1 MDASYDVT
9 FWAVEKRV
17 RARSTSY
24 RVHWFVAKEKFTK
37 TFGTFAHA
45 DSFRSELMAAARRG
59 EPFDRVEGLPASMLR
74 ERNVLSWFELV
85 TKYVDMK
92 WPRAAAKSRAGNA
105 DALATVTP
113 VMFTT
118 DKGKPDD
125 RTIRRALTG
134 WAFNTKR
141 RETSKPREIERAL
154 AWVAAHTLPV
164 SRLED
169 VAMLRQALDTLSL
182 KLDGKQAAAKTVTRK
197 RAVLYN
203 ALDYAVE
210 VKALGANNLGAV
222 KWTAP
227 KTVRAIDK
235 RVVINVRQG
244 ERLLDA
250 VGGQWVDGQPRRSS
264 GPMLRAFFA
273 AMYYAALRP
282 EEVAMLS
289 KDDLQLP
296 ESGWGELLLSETA
309 PIAGGSWTDS
319 GERRDRRQLK
329 QRAVGEVRHVP
340 SPPPLTRILRDH
352 LARFGTA
359 ADGRL
364 FRSLTGGDLAESTI
378 ARVWDKARK
387 AALTEEEYSSPLA
400 RRPYDL
406 RHACVSTWLAA
417 GVPSTQC
424 AEWAGHSVAVLHQIY
439 AKVVAGL
446 EAAAH
451 ERIERALGW
460 STETGERGGSD
471 QPDSAGPN
479 RTEPDS
485 P

>member
-1 MDASYDVT
+1 MDGSYDVKI
-9 FWAVEKRV
+9 WAIETRV
-17 RARSTSY
+17 RAKSTRY
-24 RVHWFVAKEKFTK
+24 RVPWVVNKARFRESFS
-37 TFGTFAHA
+37 TFAHA
-45 DSFRSELMAAARRG
+45 DSFRSELVAASRRG
-59 EPFDRVEGLPASMLR
+59 EPFDRVEGLPASMIR
-74 ERNVLSWFELV
+74 EKNVMSWFDFA
-85 TKYVDMK
+85 TKYIDMK

-113 VMFTT
+113 VMFLTG
-118 DKGKPDD
+118 KGKPDD
-125 RTIRRALTG
+125 GTIRRALTG

-141 RETSKPREIERAL
+141 RETSKPPEIERAL
-154 AWVAAHTLPV
+154 KWVAANTVPV
-164 SRLED
+164 SRMED
-169 VAMLRQALDTLSL
+169 VAMLRQALDALSA
-182 KLDGKQAAAKTVTRK
+182 KLDGKQAAAKTFTRK
-197 RAVLYN
+197 RAVLFN

-210 VKALGANNLGAV
+210 LKSLAVNNLSEV

-235 RVVINVRQG
+235 RVVINVQQG

-250 VGGQWVDGQPRRSS
+250 VAAQWVDGQPRRSS

-273 AMYYAALRP
+273 AMYYSALRP
-282 EEVAMLS
+282 EEAAMLC
-289 KDDLQLP
+289 KDDLRLP
-296 ESGWGELLLSETA
+296 AAGWGELLLSETA
-309 PIAGGSWTDS
+309 PIAGASWTDS

-340 SPPPLTRILRDH
+340 SPPPLTRILREH
-352 LARFGTA
+352 LARFGVA
-359 ADGRL
+359 SDGRL
-364 FRSLTGGDLAESTI
+364 FRGLTGGDLAESTI

-387 AALTEEEYSSPLA
+387 AALIEEEYSSPLA

-451 ERIERALGW
+451 ERIERAFGW
-460 STETGERGGSD
+460 GAETGGRMGGRSTGFGRSL
-471 QPDSAGPN
+471 PDRAG
-479 RTEPDS
+479 
-485 P
+485 

>member
-1 MDASYDVT
+1 MMDGSYDVRI
-9 FWAVEKRV
+9 WAIETRVRKRSTRYRVPWVVEKERFQE
-17 RARSTSY
+17 S
-24 RVHWFVAKEKFTK
+24 FN
-37 TFGTFAHA
+37 TFALA

-59 EPFDRVEGLPASMLR
+59 EPFDRVEGLPASMIR
-74 ERNVLSWFELV
+74 EKNVMSWFDLAV
-85 TKYVDMK
+85 KYIDMK

-105 DALATVTP
+105 DALATMTP
-113 VMFTT
+113 AMFAT

-141 RETSKPREIERAL
+141 REASKPPEVERAL
-154 AWVAAHTLPV
+154 RWISANTLPV

-169 VAMLRQALDTLSL
+169 VAVLRQALDLLSL
-182 KLDGKQAAAKTVTRK
+182 KLDGKQAAAKTFMRK
-197 RAVLYN
+197 RAVLFN

-210 VKALGANNLGAV
+210 LKALGANNLSSV

-250 VGGQWVDGQPRRSS
+250 VGAQWVDGQPRRSS
-264 GPMLRAFFA
+264 GPMLRGFFA

-282 EEVAMLS
+282 EEAAMLS

-296 ESGWGELLLSETA
+296 EAGWGELLLSETA
-309 PIAGGSWTDS
+309 PIAGASWTDS

-340 SPPPLTRILRDH
+340 SPPPLTRILHEH
-352 LARFGTA
+352 LARFGVSS
-359 ADGRL
+359 DGRL
-364 FRSLTGGDLAESTI
+364 FRGLTGGDLAESTI
-378 ARVWDKARK
+378 ARVWDKARM
-387 AALTEEEYSSPLA
+387 AVLTEEEYASPLA

-417 GVPSTQC
+417 GVPSSQC
-424 AEWAGHSVAVLHQIY
+424 AEWAGHSVAVLHTIY
-439 AKVVAGL
+439 AKVLAGL

-451 ERIERALGW
+451 QRIERAFGW
-460 STETGERGGSD
+460 IT
-471 QPDSAGPN
+471 DS
-479 RTEPDS
+479 
-485 P
+485 